1 MVLRVDVRTCV
12 FTICL
17 VLCQVLDDIVYAYF
31 FFFKQKTAYEM
42 RISDWSSDVCS
53 SDLCGSADLA
63 YATGLRAGK
72 RYVLFNGA
80 LECSLIVCDPIARP
94 RAAATPDATPTLSE
108 DRERVV

>member
-1 MVLRVDVRTCV
+1 
-12 FTICL
+12 
-17 VLCQVLDDIVYAYF
+17 
-31 FFFKQKTAYEM
+31 M

-53 SDLCGSADLA
+53 SDLRIVPGWRAALLCGSADLA

-94 RAAATPDATPTLSE
+94 RAAANPDATQTLSE
-108 DRERVV
+108 GATMVANRLRKNLRSCKDRKSTRLNSSH